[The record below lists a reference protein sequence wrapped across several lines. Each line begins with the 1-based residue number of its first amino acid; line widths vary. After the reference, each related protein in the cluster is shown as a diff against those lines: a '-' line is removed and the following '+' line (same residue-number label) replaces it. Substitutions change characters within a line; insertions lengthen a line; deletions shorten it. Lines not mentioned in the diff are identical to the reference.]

1 MLFLGCDVGLRVQ
14 SHKQSCSLFENI
26 VTSRDKNIFRVV
38 GPMYLILPGKDTF
51 SFETFIICF
60 FYFGRAIKQGQGAK
74 KGKLAGFALML

>member
-38 GPMYLILPGKDTF
+38 GLDLCT
-51 SFETFIICF
+51 
-60 FYFGRAIKQGQGAK
+60 
-74 KGKLAGFALML
+74 